1 MNNNDPNFSRINRK
15 RRTSKSNQLLN
26 VLIGLVVLL
35 IIVVGAFIIIGPK
48 DDKDNDLATD
58 QNEEQSSSNSSDSL
72 ESDPVDDESIE
83 IVEPDDEETES
94 STDQNA
100 GLSADD
106 SNDEDAESDSSTSSE
121 GEEES
126 SGTVT
131 IVPSEDDFIQES
143 VINTSWKPIG
153 TEQTGVHE
161 SKYDKKSVD
170 WVEKQKALAYA
181 TGFGVDELIYWKI
194 KNGGSPQKSIGIV
207 STKDKSEKF
216 RVFLEWVDGQGWQPV
231 KMDKLTTLDFDY

>member
-48 DDKDNDLATD
+48 DDKGNDLATD
-58 QNEEQSSSNSSDSL
+58 ENVEESTSNPTDSQESDS
-72 ESDPVDDESIE
+72 VDDESIE

-106 SNDEDAESDSSTSSE
+106 SNDGDTESDSSTSSE

-161 SKYDKKSVD
+161 SKYDGESID

-181 TGFGVDELIYWKI
+181 TGFEKDELIYWKI

-231 KMDKLTTLDFDY
+231 KMDKLTTLDFEY